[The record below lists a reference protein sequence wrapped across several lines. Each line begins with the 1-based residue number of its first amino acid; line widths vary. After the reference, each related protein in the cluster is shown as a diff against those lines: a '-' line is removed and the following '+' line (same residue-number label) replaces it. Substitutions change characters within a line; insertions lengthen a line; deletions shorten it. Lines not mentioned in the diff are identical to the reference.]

1 MKLSVACLASGLPA
15 GVLRAAPWME
25 KAANNATAPLR
36 AATFDLDDDDVPTTV
51 NVSAFLSV
59 RAAAAQRA

>member
-1 MKLSVACLASGLPA
+1 
-15 GVLRAAPWME
+15 ME

-36 AATFDLDDDDVPTTV
+36 PAIFDLDDDDVPTTV

-59 RAAAAQRA
+59 RATASQRA